1 MRNLIRKAIANIF
14 IILGF
19 VRVQN
24 NRVHTEGLVTPI
36 YFHDPSKELFEKC
49 INWLIKN
56 NYHFISTDDLYMVLK
71 NKTPLKKGAVCI
83 TVDDGKKGNLKN
95 IVPFVEKLKIPI
107 TIFISTEPVKKGVF
121 WWSYV
126 KAHNN
131 VSSKKISIQ
140 NCKSIANDERLKI
153 INKLKENLEIPREAM
168 TKEEV
173 IKISKSTYI
182 TIGNH
187 TVNHPIIPSCEIDEL
202 EYEISEASNLLKS
215 WISKD
220 INYFAYP
227 NGDFDQ
233 REIATLKSNNIKLAF
248 TTIPEHV
255 NVTKPVNY
263 FQIPR
268 FSVNDN
274 GSFYENICK
283 MTGVWQKIIK

>member
-1 MRNLIRKAIANIF
+1 MRKSFSLILSITLIY
-14 IILGF
+14 L
-19 VRVQN
+19 
-24 NRVHTEGLVTPI
+24 GLVKRSIKKIFNENLVTSI

-56 NYHFISTDDLYMVLK
+56 NYHFISTDDLYKILK
-71 NKTPLKKGAVCI
+71 NKTPVKKGAVCI

-126 KAHNN
+126 KAHNK
-131 VSSKKISIQ
+131 VSSKKISIE
-140 NCKSIANDERLKI
+140 NCKSITNDERLKI
-153 INKLKENLEIPREAM
+153 INKLKENIEIPREAM
-168 TKEEV
+168 TKEDV

-202 EYEISEASNLLKS
+202 EYEISEASNVLKS

-233 REIATLKSNNIKLAF
+233 REIAILKSNNIKLAF